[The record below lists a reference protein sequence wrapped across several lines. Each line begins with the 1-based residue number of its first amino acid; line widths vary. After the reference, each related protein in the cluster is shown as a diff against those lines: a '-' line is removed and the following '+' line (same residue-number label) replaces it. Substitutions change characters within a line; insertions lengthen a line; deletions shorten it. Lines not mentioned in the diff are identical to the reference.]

1 MSHKPSVIE
10 LSPTQVRDSLA
21 RKEILLIDVREPA
34 EYGAE
39 RIHGALLYPLST
51 FDAALL
57 PSDKSL
63 PLVFH
68 CAGGVRSLTAATRRL
83 AISGSASHLKGG
95 LAAWKAAGFPTVRI
109 DPATGEVVDIPAA
122 QSGR

>member
-1 MSHKPSVIE
+1 MSHKVSVNE

-21 RKEILLIDVREPA
+21 RKEIVLIDVREPA

-51 FDAALL
+51 FDTAFL
-57 PSDKSL
+57 PADESR

-68 CAGGVRSLTAATRRL
+68 CAGGVRSLNAATRRL
-83 AISGSASHLKGG
+83 ATGSGATHMKGG
-95 LAAWKAAGFPTVRI
+95 LAAWKAAGLPTVRV
-109 DPATGEVVDIPAA
+109 DPATGKVVDAPAP
-122 QSGR
+122 